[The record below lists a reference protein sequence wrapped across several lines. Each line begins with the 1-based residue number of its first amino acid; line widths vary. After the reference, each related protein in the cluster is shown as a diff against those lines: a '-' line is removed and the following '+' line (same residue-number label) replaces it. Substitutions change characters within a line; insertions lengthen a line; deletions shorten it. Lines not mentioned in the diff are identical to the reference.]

1 MPCAN
6 IRTKLADNS
15 AEIRTLDAALA
26 NLSQLR
32 QTHGMGAETDRLDRV
47 LAFLTRA
54 ERLKDTLR
62 SGLTGD
68 GARESVAAHSWS
80 LCLLVLL
87 LEDDLDGV
95 DVLHLLRLCLVH
107 DLGEAISGDVPAIHQ
122 DPAVDKS
129 AQDRADLLTLSEGL
143 PEDIAARLLALWEEY
158 DAGETPEAVVAR
170 GLDKIETMVQHV
182 AGAQEPDFDYLWNL
196 GYGVDRTARM
206 DLLRTL
212 RRKVDVMTRAKAAD
226 PPQSA

>member
-1 MPCAN
+1 M
-6 IRTKLADNS
+6 T
-15 AEIRTLDAALA
+15 EE
-26 NLSQLR
+26 
-32 QTHGMGAETDRLDRV
+32 MDRLDRV

-62 SGLTGD
+62 SGRTGD

-87 LEDDLDGV
+87 LEDDLQGL
-95 DVLHLLRLCLVH
+95 DVLQLLRLCLVH

-129 AQDRADLLTLSEGL
+129 AQERADLLTLTDGL
-143 PEDIAARLLALWEEY
+143 PEDVTTRLLALWEEY
-158 DAGETPEAVVAR
+158 EAGATPEAVAAK

-182 AGAQEPDFDYLWNL
+182 TGRQEPDFDYLWNL

-206 DLLRTL
+206 DLLRAL
-212 RRKVDVMTRAKAAD
+212 RRKVDVMTRAKAAGT
-226 PPQSA
+226 PPVT